1 MIRLTLRLLSKL
13 KVLKKKYFYFFIS
26 INVLFCQD
34 IAYKNFQT
42 YIQSSNGSIFNIEY
56 HQNYLKEKIE
66 SSGKFYSQNNMY
78 IFDNEIQ
85 CIKYENGVIKTINK
99 INKQII
105 YDAVNERDV
114 TIFDI
119 LIGKDDNIQIN
130 DSIIE
135 KNGIKIPFTI
145 KDLDINGSIFTS
157 HTNGAPKSIVFMQGR
172 DLKVEIKINNV
183 ELDSIFKP
191 PKYDISNFEVINL
204 IE

>member
-1 MIRLTLRLLSKL
+1 MRLTLRLLRKL
-13 KVLKKKYFYFFIS
+13 KVLKKKYFFFFIS
-26 INVLFCQD
+26 IKVLFSQD
-34 IAYKNFQT
+34 IAYENFQT
-42 YIQSSNGSIFNIEY
+42 YVQSSNGSIFNIEY
-56 HQNYLKEKIE
+56 QQNYLIEKIE
-66 SSGKFYSQNNMY
+66 SSGKFYCQNNMY
-78 IFDNEIQ
+78 IYDNETQ

-145 KDLDINGSIFTS
+145 KELDINGSILTS
-157 HTNGAPKSIVFMQGR
+157 HTNWAPKSIVFMQGR
-172 DLKVEIKINNV
+172 DLKVEIKIKNV

>member
-1 MIRLTLRLLSKL
+1 MRLTLRLLRKF
-13 KVLKKKYFYFFIS
+13 KVLKKKYFFFFIS
-26 INVLFCQD
+26 IKVLFSQD

-42 YIQSSNGSIFNIEY
+42 YVQSSNGSVFNIEY
-56 HQNYLKEKIE
+56 QQSYFREKIE
-66 SSGKFYSQNNMY
+66 SSGKFYSKNNMY
-78 IFDNEIQ
+78 IYDNEIQ
-85 CIKYENGVIKTINK
+85 CIKYEDGVIQTINK

-119 LIGKDDNIQIN
+119 LIGKDDNIEVN

-145 KDLDINGSIFTS
+145 KELDINGSILTS
-157 HTNGAPKSIVFMQGR
+157 HINGLPKSIIFMQGR

-183 ELDSIFKP
+183 ELDSVFTP

>member
-1 MIRLTLRLLSKL
+1 MRLTLRLLSKL

-42 YIQSSNGSIFNIEY
+42 YVQSSNGSIFNIEY
-56 HQNYLKEKIE
+56 QQNYLREKIE
-66 SSGKFYSQNNMY
+66 SSGKFYSKNNMY
-78 IFDNEIQ
+78 IYDNEIQ

-130 DSIIE
+130 DSIID

-145 KDLDINGSIFTS
+145 KELDINGSILTS

-183 ELDSIFKP
+183 ELDSVFTP

>member
-1 MIRLTLRLLSKL
+1 MRLTLRLLSKL

-26 INVLFCQD
+26 INVLFSQD

-42 YIQSSNGSIFNIEY
+42 YVQSSNGSIFNIEY
-56 HQNYLKEKIE
+56 QQNYLREKIE

-85 CIKYENGVIKTINK
+85 CIKYENGVIETINK

-130 DSIIE
+130 NSIIE

-145 KDLDINGSIFTS
+145 NELDIKGSIFTS

>member
-1 MIRLTLRLLSKL
+1 MRLTLRLLSKL

-26 INVLFCQD
+26 INVLFSQD
-34 IAYKNFQT
+34 IAYENFQT
-42 YIQSSNGSIFNIEY
+42 YVQSSNGSIFNIEY
-56 HQNYLKEKIE
+56 QQNYLGEKIE
-66 SSGKFYSQNNMY
+66 SSGKFYFQNNMY
-78 IFDNEIQ
+78 MFDNEIQ

-145 KDLDINGSIFTS
+145 NELDIKGSIFTS
-157 HTNGAPKSIVFMQGR
+157 HTNGAPKSIIFMQGR
-172 DLKVEIKINNV
+172 DLKVEIKINNI
-183 ELDSIFKP
+183 ELDSVFTP
-191 PKYDISNFEVINL
+191 PKYDTSNFEVINL

>member
-1 MIRLTLRLLSKL
+1 MRLTLRLLRKF
-13 KVLKKKYFYFFIS
+13 KVLKKKYFFFFIS
-26 INVLFCQD
+26 IKVLFSQD

-42 YIQSSNGSIFNIEY
+42 YVQSSNGSVFNIEY
-56 HQNYLKEKIE
+56 QQSYFREKIE
-66 SSGKFYSQNNMY
+66 SSGKFYSKNNMY
-78 IFDNEIQ
+78 IYDNEIQ
-85 CIKYENGVIKTINK
+85 CIKYEDGVIQTINK

-119 LIGKDDNIQIN
+119 LIGKDDNIEVN

-145 KDLDINGSIFTS
+145 KELDINGSILTS
-157 HTNGAPKSIVFMQGR
+157 HINGLPKSIIFMQGR

-183 ELDSIFKP
+183 ELDSVFTP
-191 PKYDISNFEVINL
+191 PKYDISKFEVINL

>member
-1 MIRLTLRLLSKL
+1 MRLTLRLLSKL
-13 KVLKKKYFYFFIS
+13 KVLEKKYFYFFIS
-26 INVLFCQD
+26 INVLFSQD

-42 YIQSSNGSIFNIEY
+42 YVQSSNGSIFNIEY
-56 HQNYLKEKIE
+56 QQNYLREKIE

-85 CIKYENGVIKTINK
+85 CIKYENGVIETINK

-130 DSIIE
+130 NSIIE

-145 KDLDINGSIFTS
+145 NELDIKGSIFTS
-157 HTNGAPKSIVFMQGR
+157 HTNGAPKSIVFMQGQ

>member
-1 MIRLTLRLLSKL
+1 MRLTLRLLRKL
-13 KVLKKKYFYFFIS
+13 KVLKKKYFFFFIS
-26 INVLFCQD
+26 IKVLFSQD

-42 YIQSSNGSIFNIEY
+42 YVQSSNGSIFNIEY
-56 HQNYLKEKIE
+56 QQNYFREKIE
-66 SSGKFYSQNNMY
+66 SSGKFYSKNNMY
-78 IFDNEIQ
+78 IYDNEIQ
-85 CIKYENGVIKTINK
+85 CIKYEDGVIQTINK

-145 KDLDINGSIFTS
+145 KELDINGSILTS
-157 HTNGAPKSIVFMQGR
+157 HINGLPKSIIFMQGR

-183 ELDSIFKP
+183 ELDSVFTP

>member
-1 MIRLTLRLLSKL
+1 MRLTLRLLRKL
-13 KVLKKKYFYFFIS
+13 KVLKKQYFFFFIS
-26 INVLFCQD
+26 IKVLFSQD

-42 YIQSSNGSIFNIEY
+42 YVQSSNGSIFNIEY
-56 HQNYLKEKIE
+56 QQNYLREKIE
-66 SSGKFYSQNNMY
+66 SSGKFYFQNNMY
-78 IFDNEIQ
+78 MFDNEIQ
-85 CIKYENGVIKTINK
+85 CIIYENGVIKTINK

-145 KDLDINGSIFTS
+145 KELDINGSILTS

-172 DLKVEIKINNV
+172 DLKVEIKINNI

>member
-1 MIRLTLRLLSKL
+1 MRLTLRLLRKL
-13 KVLKKKYFYFFIS
+13 KVLKKKYFFFFIS
-26 INVLFCQD
+26 IKVLFSQD

-42 YIQSSNGSIFNIEY
+42 YVQSSNGSIFNIEY
-56 HQNYLKEKIE
+56 QQNYFREKIE
-66 SSGKFYSQNNMY
+66 SSGKFYSKNNMY
-78 IFDNEIQ
+78 IYDNEIQ
-85 CIKYENGVIKTINK
+85 CIKYEDGVIQTINK

-145 KDLDINGSIFTS
+145 KELDINGSILTS
-157 HTNGAPKSIVFMQGR
+157 HINGLPKSIIFMQGR
-172 DLKVEIKINNV
+172 DLKVEIKINNI
-183 ELDSIFKP
+183 ELDSVFTP
-191 PKYDISNFEVINL
+191 PKYDTSNFEVINL

>member
-1 MIRLTLRLLSKL
+1 MRLTLRLLSKL
-13 KVLKKKYFYFFIS
+13 KVLKKKYFFFFIS
-26 INVLFCQD
+26 INVLFSQD

-42 YIQSSNGSIFNIEY
+42 YVQSSNGSIFNIEY
-56 HQNYLKEKIE
+56 QQNYFREKIE
-66 SSGKFYSQNNMY
+66 SSGKFYSKNNMY
-78 IFDNEIQ
+78 IYDNEIQ
-85 CIKYENGVIKTINK
+85 CIKYEDGVIQTINK

-145 KDLDINGSIFTS
+145 KELDINGSILTS
-157 HTNGAPKSIVFMQGR
+157 HINGLPKSIIFMQGR

-183 ELDSIFKP
+183 ELDSVFTP

>member
-1 MIRLTLRLLSKL
+1 MRLTLRLLRKL
-13 KVLKKKYFYFFIS
+13 KVLKKQYFFFFIS
-26 INVLFCQD
+26 IKVLFSQD

-42 YIQSSNGSIFNIEY
+42 YVQSSNGSIYNIEY
-56 HQNYLKEKIE
+56 QQNYFREKIE
-66 SSGKFYSQNNMY
+66 SSGKFYSKNNMY
-78 IFDNEIQ
+78 IYDNEIQ
-85 CIKYENGVIKTINK
+85 CIKYEDGVIQTINK

-105 YDAVNERDV
+105 YDKVNERDV

-119 LIGKDDNIQIN
+119 LIGRDDNIQIN

-145 KDLDINGSIFTS
+145 KELDIIGSILTS
-157 HTNGAPKSIVFMQGR
+157 HINGIPKSIIFMQGR
-172 DLKVEIKINNV
+172 DLKVEIKINNI
-183 ELDSIFKP
+183 ELDSVFTA

>member
-1 MIRLTLRLLSKL
+1 MRLTLRLLSKL
-13 KVLKKKYFYFFIS
+13 KVLEKKYFYFFIS
-26 INVLFCQD
+26 INVLFSQD

-42 YIQSSNGSIFNIEY
+42 YVQSSNGSIFNIEY
-56 HQNYLKEKIE
+56 QQNYLREKIE

-85 CIKYENGVIKTINK
+85 CIKYENGVIETINK

-130 DSIIE
+130 DSIVE
-135 KNGIKIPFTI
+135 KNGIKIPFAI
-145 KDLDINGSIFTS
+145 KELDINGSIL
-157 HTNGAPKSIVFMQGR
+157 TNHINGLPKSIIFMQGR

>member
-1 MIRLTLRLLSKL
+1 MRLTLRLLRKL
-13 KVLKKKYFYFFIS
+13 KVLKKKYFFIFIS
-26 INVLFCQD
+26 IKVLFSQD
-34 IAYKNFQT
+34 FAYKNFQT
-42 YIQSSNGSIFNIEY
+42 YVQSSNGSIFNIEY
-56 HQNYLKEKIE
+56 QQNYFRKKIE
-66 SSGKFYSQNNMY
+66 SSGKFYSKNNMY
-78 IFDNEIQ
+78 IYDNEIQ
-85 CIKYENGVIKTINK
+85 CIKYEDGVIQTINK

-145 KDLDINGSIFTS
+145 KELDINGSILTS
-157 HTNGAPKSIVFMQGR
+157 HINGLPKSIIFMQGQ
-172 DLKVEIKINNV
+172 DLKVEIKINNI
-183 ELDSIFKP
+183 ELDSVFTP
-191 PKYDISNFEVINL
+191 PKYDTSNFEVINL

>member
-1 MIRLTLRLLSKL
+1 MRLTLRLLRKF
-13 KVLKKKYFYFFIS
+13 KVLKKKYFFFFIS
-26 INVLFCQD
+26 IKVLFSQD

-42 YIQSSNGSIFNIEY
+42 YVQSSNGSIFNIEY
-56 HQNYLKEKIE
+56 QQNYLREKIE

-85 CIKYENGVIKTINK
+85 CIKYENGVIETINK

-145 KDLDINGSIFTS
+145 KELDINGSILTS
-157 HTNGAPKSIVFMQGR
+157 HINGLPKSIIFMQGR

-183 ELDSIFKP
+183 ELDSVFTP

>member
-1 MIRLTLRLLSKL
+1 MRLTLRLLSKL
-13 KVLKKKYFYFFIS
+13 KVLEKKYFYFFIS
-26 INVLFCQD
+26 INVLFSQD

-42 YIQSSNGSIFNIEY
+42 YVQSSNGSIFNIEY
-56 HQNYLKEKIE
+56 QQNYLREKIE

-145 KDLDINGSIFTS
+145 KELDINGSILTS
-157 HTNGAPKSIVFMQGR
+157 HINGLPKSIIFMQGQ
-172 DLKVEIKINNV
+172 DLKVEIKINNI
-183 ELDSIFKP
+183 EFDSVFTP

>member
-1 MIRLTLRLLSKL
+1 MRLTLRLLRKL
-13 KVLKKKYFYFFIS
+13 EVLKKKYFFIFIS
-26 INVLFCQD
+26 IKVLFSQD
-34 IAYKNFQT
+34 FAYQNFQT
-42 YIQSSNGSIFNIEY
+42 YVQSSNGSIFNIEY
-56 HQNYLKEKIE
+56 QQNYFREKVE
-66 SSGKFYSQNNMY
+66 SSGKLYSKNNMY
-78 IFDNEIQ
+78 IYDNEIQ

-99 INKQII
+99 INKQVI

-145 KDLDINGSIFTS
+145 KELDINGSILTS
-157 HTNGAPKSIVFMQGR
+157 HINGLPKSIIFMQGR

>member
-1 MIRLTLRLLSKL
+1 MRLTLRLLSKL
-13 KVLKKKYFYFFIS
+13 KVLKNIYFFFFIS
-26 INVLFCQD
+26 IKILFSQN
-34 IAYKNFQT
+34 IAYKKFQT
-42 YIQSSNGSIFNIEY
+42 YVQSSNGSIFNIEY
-56 HQNYLKEKIE
+56 QQNYLREKIE

-85 CIKYENGVIKTINK
+85 CIEYENGVIKTINK

-145 KDLDINGSIFTS
+145 KELDINGSILTS
-157 HTNGAPKSIVFMQGR
+157 HANGAPKSIVFMQGR

>member
-1 MIRLTLRLLSKL
+1 MRLTLRLLSKL

-26 INVLFCQD
+26 INVLFSQD

-42 YIQSSNGSIFNIEY
+42 YVQSSNGSIFNIEY
-56 HQNYLKEKIE
+56 QQNYLREKIE
-66 SSGKFYSQNNMY
+66 SSGKFYSKNNMY

-130 DSIIE
+130 NSIIE

-145 KDLDINGSIFTS
+145 NELDIKGSIFTS